1 MDYSIIF
8 VCLMGMGTVFFG
20 LICLIVLTTLLG
32 RVCGQKQQSAPAAV
46 SPAPAAVSAG
56 DQQEL
61 IAAVSAAI
69 AEEVGTDITGIRIL
83 SIKKV

>member
-8 VCLMGMGTVFFG
+8 VCLMGMGTVFFC

-69 AEEVGTDITGIRIL
+69 AEELGTDITGIRIL